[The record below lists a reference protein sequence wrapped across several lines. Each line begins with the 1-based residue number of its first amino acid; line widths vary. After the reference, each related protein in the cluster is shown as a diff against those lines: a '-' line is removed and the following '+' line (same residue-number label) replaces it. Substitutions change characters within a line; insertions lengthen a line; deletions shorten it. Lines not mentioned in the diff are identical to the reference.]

1 VDQRGEPF
9 ASLIQE
15 AGGAHEAEARGW
27 GLNCFVFVPRVVDGP
42 TWSCHTVLI
51 DSSPLFQK
59 GKWK

>member
-1 VDQRGEPF
+1 VLLLQ
-9 ASLIQE
+9 
-15 AGGAHEAEARGW
+15 
-27 GLNCFVFVPRVVDGP
+27 VVDGP